1 MRYIMAELRIKEVC
15 KEKGVKVMD
24 LSTMIGVSQ
33 TNTSNI
39 INGKVNP
46 SLETLEKIASAL
58 NVPMWQLFA
67 SPEEVAG
74 DNGLTAPIQHKKD
87 FYKTVTIEELKKI
100 VTEIEEKAD

>member
-1 MRYIMAELRIKEVC
+1 MAELRIKEVC

-58 NVPMWQLFA
+58 NVRITELF
-67 SPEEVAG
+67 EEPTNI
-74 DNGLTAPIQHKKD
+74 NGYIELDGTIHK
-87 FYKTVTIEELKKI
+87 VTSKEAIKKLA
-100 VTEIEEKAD
+100 EKL

>member
-1 MRYIMAELRIKEVC
+1 MHYIMAELRIKEVC

-46 SLETLEKIASAL
+46 SLETLEKIATAL

-67 SPEEVAG
+67 SPEE
-74 DNGLTAPIQHKKD
+74 IQPQSDGASITCPNCGKE
-87 FYKTVTIEELKKI
+87 FEVELKAK
-100 VTEIEEKAD
+100 ER

>member
-1 MRYIMAELRIKEVC
+1 MAELRIKEVC

-46 SLETLEKIASAL
+46 SLETLEKIATAL

-67 SPEEVAG
+67 SPEE
-74 DNGLTAPIQHKKD
+74 IQPQSDGVSITCPNCGKE
-87 FYKTVTIEELKKI
+87 FEVELKAK
-100 VTEIEEKAD
+100 ER

>member
-1 MRYIMAELRIKEVC
+1 MAELRIKEVC

-67 SPEEVAG
+67 SPEE
-74 DNGLTAPIQHKKD
+74 IQPQSDGASITCPNCGKS
-87 FYKTVTIEELKKI
+87 IKI
-100 VTEIEEKAD
+100 KAE

>member
-1 MRYIMAELRIKEVC
+1 MHYIMAELRIKEVC

-58 NVPMWQLFA
+58 NVRITELF
-67 SPEEVAG
+67 EEPTNI
-74 DNGLTAPIQHKKD
+74 NGYIELDGTIHK
-87 FYKTVTIEELKKI
+87 VTSKEDIKKLA
-100 VTEIEEKAD
+100 EKL

>member
-1 MRYIMAELRIKEVC
+1 MAELRIKEVC

-67 SPEEVAG
+67 SPEEVTG
-74 DNGLTAPIQHKKD
+74 DNELTALIQHKKD
-87 FYKTVTIEELKKI
+87 FYKAVTIEELKKI

>member
-1 MRYIMAELRIKEVC
+1 MAELRIKEVC
-15 KEKGVKVMD
+15 KEKGVKIMD

-58 NVPMWQLFA
+58 NVRITELF
-67 SPEEVAG
+67 EEPTNI
-74 DNGLTAPIQHKKD
+74 NGYIELDGTIHKVTSKD
-87 FYKTVTIEELKKI
+87 DIKKLA
-100 VTEIEEKAD
+100 EKL

>member
-1 MRYIMAELRIKEVC
+1 MHYIMAELRIKEVC

-58 NVPMWQLFA
+58 NVGITELF
-67 SPEEVAG
+67 EEPTNI
-74 DNGLTAPIQHKKD
+74 NGYIELDGIIHK
-87 FYKTVTIEELKKI
+87 VTSKEDIKRLAENL
-100 VTEIEEKAD
+100 

>member
-1 MRYIMAELRIKEVC
+1 MAELRIKEVC

-58 NVPMWQLFA
+58 NVPITELFNA
-67 SPEEVAG
+67 GTNEE
-74 DNGLTAPIQHKKD
+74 LTALIQHKGD
-87 FYKTVTIEELKKI
+87 FYKACTIAELENI
-100 VTEIEEKAD
+100 VGQIKEKQ

>member
-1 MRYIMAELRIKEVC
+1 MAELRIKEVC

-46 SLETLEKIASAL
+46 SLETLEKIARAL
-58 NVPMWQLFA
+58 KVRI
-67 SPEEVAG
+67 
-74 DNGLTAPIQHKKD
+74 T
-87 FYKTVTIEELKKI
+87 EL
-100 VTEIEEKAD
+100 

>member
-1 MRYIMAELRIKEVC
+1 MAELRIKEVC

-58 NVPMWQLFA
+58 NVRITELF
-67 SPEEVAG
+67 EEPTNI
-74 DNGLTAPIQHKKD
+74 NGYIDLDGIIHK
-87 FYKTVTIEELKKI
+87 VTSKEDIKRLAENL
-100 VTEIEEKAD
+100 